1 MTTCIFTSNSS
12 IKHDTGPGHPECPER
27 IPAILTGLKKIQS
40 QKLIWKEIGSFD
52 EKYIELTHSKKY
64 LEKINQSFPK
74 EDLVFLDGDTIVSKG
89 SKKAAYDAVGAIIN
103 AIDAVMNQEF
113 DNAFCV
119 VRPPGHH
126 AEKEQAMGFCIF
138 NNVAVGATYLL
149 EKYKLDKVAII
160 DFDVHHGNG
169 TQDIFYNEK
178 KVLYISSH
186 QFPFYPGTG
195 SKDEIGKFNNI
206 LNIPLKTGTVSEE
219 FFNSYKK
226 VYDKLNEFRPQFILL
241 SAGFDA
247 HKNDPLAN
255 VNLES
260 RDYYILTK
268 EIMKIAKKICSNKI
282 VSILEGGYNLSA
294 IQESAKYHVE
304 ALLEV

>member
-1 MTTCIFTSNSS
+1 V
-12 IKHDTGPGHPECPER
+12 
-27 IPAILTGLKKIQS
+27 
-40 QKLIWKEIGSFD
+40 GSFD
-52 EKYIELTHSKKY
+52 EKYIKLTHSEKY
-64 LEKINQSFPK
+64 FEKINQSFPK
-74 EDLVFLDGDTIVSKG
+74 EGLDFLDGDTIVSKG
-89 SKKAAYDAVGAIIN
+89 SKKAAYDAVASIVN
-103 AIDAVMNQEF
+103 AIDTLMNKEF
-113 DNAFCV
+113 HNAFCV

-126 AEKEQAMGFCIF
+126 AEKEHAMGFCIF
-138 NNVAVGATYLL
+138 NNVAVGATYLI
-149 EKYKLDKVAII
+149 EKYKLSRVAII

-195 SKDEIGKFNNI
+195 SEDETGKYNNI
-206 LNIPLKTGTVSEE
+206 LNIPLKSGTDSKE
-219 FFNSYKK
+219 FFKSYKK
-226 VYDKLNEFRPQFILL
+226 VYTKLNEFKPEFVLL

-255 VNLES
+255 INLES
-260 RDYYILTK
+260 KDYYTLTK
-268 EIMKIAKKICSNKI
+268 EIMKVAKQVCGNKI
-282 VSILEGGYNLSA
+282 VSILEGGYNLAA

>member
-206 LNIPLKTGTVSEE
+206 LNIPLKAGTVSED

-255 VNLES
+255 VDLES

>member
-40 QKLIWKEIGSFD
+40 QKLIWREIGSFD

-126 AEKEQAMGFCIF
+126 AKKEQAMGFCIF

-206 LNIPLKTGTVSEE
+206 LNIPLKAGTVSEE

-255 VNLES
+255 VDLES

>member
-206 LNIPLKTGTVSEE
+206 LNIPLKAGTVSEE
-219 FFNSYKK
+219 FFNNYKK

>member
-1 MTTCIFTSNSS
+1 VTTCIFTADSS
-12 IKHDTGPGHPECPER
+12 TQHDTGPGHPECPER
-27 IPAILTGLKKIQS
+27 IPSIINGLKRIQS
-40 QKLIWKEIGSFD
+40 KNLIWKDVGSFD
-52 EKYIELTHSKKY
+52 EKYIKLTHSEKY

-74 EDLVFLDGDTIVSKG
+74 EGLDFLDGDTIVSKG
-89 SKKAAYDAVGAIIN
+89 SKKAAYDAVSSIIN
-103 AIDAVMNQEF
+103 AIDAVMNKEF
-113 DNAFCV
+113 NNAFCV

-149 EKYKLDKVAII
+149 EKYKLNKVAII

-195 SKDEIGKFNNI
+195 SEDETGKYNNI
-206 LNIPLKTGTVSEE
+206 LNIPLKAETSSKE
-219 FFNSYKK
+219 FFDSYKK
-226 VYDKLNEFRPQFILL
+226 VYDKLNEFKPEFILL

-255 VNLES
+255 INLES
-260 RDYYILTK
+260 KDYYTLTK
-268 EIMKIAKKICSNKI
+268 EIMKIAKQICESKI
-282 VSILEGGYNLSA
+282 VSILEGGYNLAA

>member
-1 MTTCIFTSNSS
+1 MTTCIFTADSS
-12 IKHDTGPGHPECPER
+12 TQHDTGPGHPECPER
-27 IPAILTGLKKIQS
+27 IPSIINGLKRIQS
-40 QKLIWKEIGSFD
+40 KNLIWKDVGSFD
-52 EKYIELTHSKKY
+52 EKYIKLTHSEKY

-74 EDLVFLDGDTIVSKG
+74 EGLDFLDGDTIVSKG
-89 SKKAAYDAVGAIIN
+89 SKKAAYDAVSSIIN
-103 AIDAVMNQEF
+103 AIDAVMNKEF
-113 DNAFCV
+113 NNAFCV

-149 EKYKLDKVAII
+149 EKYKLNKVAII

-195 SKDEIGKFNNI
+195 SEDETGKYNNI
-206 LNIPLKTGTVSEE
+206 LNIPLKAETSSKE
-219 FFNSYKK
+219 FFDSYKK
-226 VYDKLNEFRPQFILL
+226 VYDKLNEFKPEFILL

-255 VNLES
+255 INLES
-260 RDYYILTK
+260 KDYYTLTK
-268 EIMKIAKKICSNKI
+268 EIMKIAKQICENKI
-282 VSILEGGYNLSA
+282 VSILEGGYNLAA

>member
-1 MTTCIFTSNSS
+1 VTTCIFTSNSS
-12 IKHDTGPGHPECPER
+12 IRHDTGPGHPECPER
-27 IPAILTGLKKIQS
+27 IPAILNGLKKIQS

-52 EKYIELTHSKKY
+52 DKYIELTHSQKY

-126 AEKEQAMGFCIF
+126 AEKEHAMGFCIF

-206 LNIPLKTGTVSEE
+206 LNIPLKAGTVSDE
-219 FFNSYKK
+219 FFNCYKK

-260 RDYYILTK
+260 KDYYVLTK
-268 EIMKIAKKICSNKI
+268 EIMKIAKKICGNKI

>member
-1 MTTCIFTSNSS
+1 MTTCIFTADSS
-12 IKHDTGPGHPECPER
+12 IQHDTGLGHPECPER
-27 IPAILTGLKKIQS
+27 IPSIINGLKKIQS
-40 QKLIWKEIGSFD
+40 QKLIWKNVGSFD
-52 EKYIELTHSKKY
+52 AKYIKLTHSEKY
-64 LEKINQSFPK
+64 FEKINQSFPK
-74 EDLVFLDGDTIVSKG
+74 EGLAFLDGDTIVSKG

-103 AIDAVMNQEF
+103 AIDAVMNKEF

-126 AEKEQAMGFCIF
+126 AEKEQAMGFCVF
-138 NNVAVGATYLL
+138 NNVAIGATYLM
-149 EKYKLDKVAII
+149 EKYKMNKVAII

-195 SKDEIGKFNNI
+195 SEDETGKYNNI
-206 LNIPLKTGTVSEE
+206 LNIPLKAGTNSRE
-219 FFNSYKK
+219 FFASYNK
-226 VYDKLNEFRPQFILL
+226 VYDKLNEFKPEFILL

-255 VNLES
+255 INLES
-260 RDYYILTK
+260 KDYYTLTK
-268 EIMKIAKKICSNKI
+268 EIIKIAKQVSNNRI

-294 IQESAKYHVE
+294 IQESAKFHVE
-304 ALLEV
+304 ALLEA

>member
-1 MTTCIFTSNSS
+1 VTTCIFISNSS

-27 IPAILTGLKKIQS
+27 VPAILTGLKKIQS

-103 AIDAVMNQEF
+103 AIDAVMSQEF

-206 LNIPLKTGTVSEE
+206 LNIPLKAGTVSEE

-255 VNLES
+255 VDLES

>member
-1 MTTCIFTSNSS
+1 VTTCIFTADSS
-12 IKHDTGPGHPECPER
+12 TQHDTGPGHPECPER
-27 IPAILTGLKKIQS
+27 IPSIINGLKRIQS
-40 QKLIWKEIGSFD
+40 KNLIWKDVGSFD
-52 EKYIELTHSKKY
+52 EKYIKLTHSEKY

-74 EDLVFLDGDTIVSKG
+74 EGLDFLDGDTIVSKG
-89 SKKAAYDAVGAIIN
+89 SKKAAYDAVSSIIN
-103 AIDAVMNQEF
+103 AIDAVMNKEF
-113 DNAFCV
+113 NNAFCV

-149 EKYKLDKVAII
+149 EKYKLNKVAII

-195 SKDEIGKFNNI
+195 SEDETGKYDNI
-206 LNIPLKTGTVSEE
+206 LNIPLKAETNSKE
-219 FFNSYKK
+219 FFDSYKK
-226 VYDKLNEFRPQFILL
+226 VYDKLNEFKPEFILL

-255 VNLES
+255 INLES
-260 RDYYILTK
+260 KDYYTLTK
-268 EIMKIAKKICSNKI
+268 EIMKIAKQICESKI
-282 VSILEGGYNLSA
+282 VSILEG
-294 IQESAKYHVE
+294 
-304 ALLEV
+304 

>member
-1 MTTCIFTSNSS
+1 VTTCIFTADSS
-12 IKHDTGPGHPECPER
+12 TQHDTGPGHPECPER
-27 IPAILTGLKKIQS
+27 IPSIINGLKRIQS
-40 QKLIWKEIGSFD
+40 KNLIWKDVGSFD
-52 EKYIELTHSKKY
+52 EKYIKLTHSEKY

-74 EDLVFLDGDTIVSKG
+74 EGLDFLDGDTIVSKG
-89 SKKAAYDAVGAIIN
+89 SKKAAYDAVSSIIN
-103 AIDAVMNQEF
+103 AIDAVMNKEF
-113 DNAFCV
+113 NNAFCV

-149 EKYKLDKVAII
+149 EKYKLNKVAII

-195 SKDEIGKFNNI
+195 SEDETGKYNNI
-206 LNIPLKTGTVSEE
+206 LNIPLKAETSSKE
-219 FFNSYKK
+219 FFDSYKK
-226 VYDKLNEFRPQFILL
+226 VYDKLNEFKPEFILL

-255 VNLES
+255 INLES
-260 RDYYILTK
+260 KDYYTLTK
-268 EIMKIAKKICSNKI
+268 EIIKIAKQICENKI
-282 VSILEGGYNLSA
+282 VSILEGGYNLAA

>member
-1 MTTCIFTSNSS
+1 MLKIDFQKFHIYHSTFFLSIF
-12 IKHDTGPGHPECPER
+12 
-27 IPAILTGLKKIQS
+27 LKKIQS

-206 LNIPLKTGTVSEE
+206 LNIPLKAGTVSEE
-219 FFNSYKK
+219 IFNSYKK

>member
-1 MTTCIFTSNSS
+1 MTTCIFTSNFS
-12 IKHDTGPGHPECPER
+12 IQHDTGPGHPECPER

-52 EKYIELTHSKKY
+52 EKYIELTHSEKY

-89 SKKAAYDAVGAIIN
+89 SKKAAYDAVGGIIN

-113 DNAFCV
+113 NNAFCV

-149 EKYKLDKVAII
+149 EKYKLNKVAII

-206 LNIPLKTGTVSEE
+206 LNIPLKAGTVSEE

-226 VYDKLNEFRPQFILL
+226 VYEKLNEFSPQFILL

-260 RDYYILTK
+260 KDYYILTK
-268 EIMKIAKKICSNKI
+268 EIMKIAKKACDNKI

>member
-27 IPAILTGLKKIQS
+27 IPAILNGLKKIQS

-52 EKYIELTHSKKY
+52 EKYIELTHSQKY

-89 SKKAAYDAVGAIIN
+89 SKKAAYDAVGGVIN

-138 NNVAVGATYLL
+138 NNVAIGATYLL
-149 EKYKLDKVAII
+149 EKYKLNKVAII

-206 LNIPLKTGTVSEE
+206 LNIPLKAGTVSEE

-226 VYDKLNEFRPQFILL
+226 VYEKLNEFSPQFILL

-260 RDYYILTK
+260 KDYYILTK
-268 EIMKIAKKICSNKI
+268 EIMKIAKKVCDNKI

>member
-1 MTTCIFTSNSS
+1 MTTCIFTADSS
-12 IKHDTGPGHPECPER
+12 TQHDTGPGHPECPER
-27 IPAILTGLKKIQS
+27 IPSIINGLKRIQS
-40 QKLIWKEIGSFD
+40 KNLIWKDVGSFD
-52 EKYIELTHSKKY
+52 EKYIKLTHSEKY

-74 EDLVFLDGDTIVSKG
+74 EGLDFLDGDTIVSKG
-89 SKKAAYDAVGAIIN
+89 SKKAAYDAVSSIIN
-103 AIDAVMNQEF
+103 AIDAVMNKEF
-113 DNAFCV
+113 NNAFCV

-149 EKYKLDKVAII
+149 EKYKLNKVAII

-169 TQDIFYNEK
+169 TQDIFYNEI

-195 SKDEIGKFNNI
+195 SEDETGKYDNI
-206 LNIPLKTGTVSEE
+206 LNIPLKAETSSKE
-219 FFNSYKK
+219 FFDSYKK
-226 VYDKLNEFRPQFILL
+226 VYDKLNEFKPEFILL

-255 VNLES
+255 INLES
-260 RDYYILTK
+260 KDYYTLTK
-268 EIMKIAKKICSNKI
+268 EIIKIAKQICENKI
-282 VSILEGGYNLSA
+282 VSILEGGYNLAA

>member
-1 MTTCIFTSNSS
+1 MTTCIFTANSS
-12 IKHDTGPGHPECPER
+12 IQHDTGPGHPECPER
-27 IPAILTGLKKIQS
+27 IPSIINGLKRIQS
-40 QKLIWKEIGSFD
+40 KDLIWKDVGSFD
-52 EKYIELTHSKKY
+52 EKYIKLTHSEKY

-74 EDLVFLDGDTIVSKG
+74 EGLDFLDGDTIVSKG
-89 SKKAAYDAVGAIIN
+89 SKKAAYDAVSSIIN
-103 AIDAVMNQEF
+103 AIDAVMNKEF
-113 DNAFCV
+113 NNAFCV
-119 VRPPGHH
+119 IRPPGHH

-149 EKYKLDKVAII
+149 EKYKLNKVAII

-195 SKDEIGKFNNI
+195 SEDETGKYDNI
-206 LNIPLKTGTVSEE
+206 LNIPLKAETSSKE
-219 FFNSYKK
+219 FFDSYKK
-226 VYDKLNEFRPQFILL
+226 VYDKLNEFKPEFILL

-255 VNLES
+255 INLES
-260 RDYYILTK
+260 KDYYTLTK
-268 EIMKIAKKICSNKI
+268 EIMKIAKQICESKI
-282 VSILEGGYNLSA
+282 VSILEGGYNLAA

>member
-27 IPAILTGLKKIQS
+27 IPAILNGLKKIQS

-52 EKYIELTHSKKY
+52 EKYIELTHSQKY

-89 SKKAAYDAVGAIIN
+89 SKKAAYDAVGGIIN
-103 AIDAVMNQEF
+103 AIDAVMNQKF
-113 DNAFCV
+113 NNAFCV

-149 EKYKLDKVAII
+149 EKYKLNKVAII

-206 LNIPLKTGTVSEE
+206 LNIPLKAGTVSDE
-219 FFNSYKK
+219 FFNCYKK

-260 RDYYILTK
+260 KDYYILTK
-268 EIMKIAKKICSNKI
+268 EIMKIAKKVCENKI

>member
-1 MTTCIFTSNSS
+1 MTTCIFTADSS
-12 IKHDTGPGHPECPER
+12 TQHDTGPGHPECPER
-27 IPAILTGLKKIQS
+27 IPSIINGLKRIQS
-40 QKLIWKEIGSFD
+40 KNLIWKDVGSFD
-52 EKYIELTHSKKY
+52 EKYIKLTHSEKY

-74 EDLVFLDGDTIVSKG
+74 EGLDFLDGDTIVSKG
-89 SKKAAYDAVGAIIN
+89 SKKAAYDAVSSIIN
-103 AIDAVMNQEF
+103 AIDAVMKKEF
-113 DNAFCV
+113 NNAFCV

-149 EKYKLDKVAII
+149 EKYKLNKVAII

-195 SKDEIGKFNNI
+195 SEDETGKYDNI
-206 LNIPLKTGTVSEE
+206 LNIPLKAETSSKE
-219 FFNSYKK
+219 FFDSYKK
-226 VYDKLNEFRPQFILL
+226 VYDKLNEFKPEFILL
-241 SAGFDA
+241 SACFDA

-255 VNLES
+255 INLES
-260 RDYYILTK
+260 KDYYTLTK
-268 EIMKIAKKICSNKI
+268 EIMKIAKQICENKI
-282 VSILEGGYNLSA
+282 VSILEGGYNLAA

>member
-1 MTTCIFTSNSS
+1 VTTCIFTADSS
-12 IKHDTGPGHPECPER
+12 TQHDTGPGHPESPER
-27 IPAILTGLKKIQS
+27 IPSIINGLKRIQS
-40 QKLIWKEIGSFD
+40 KNLIWKDVGSFD
-52 EKYIELTHSKKY
+52 EKYIKLTHSEKY

-74 EDLVFLDGDTIVSKG
+74 EGLDFLDGDTIVSKG
-89 SKKAAYDAVGAIIN
+89 SKKAAYDAVSSIIN
-103 AIDAVMNQEF
+103 AIDAVMNKEF
-113 DNAFCV
+113 NNAFCV

-149 EKYKLDKVAII
+149 EKYKLNKVAII

-195 SKDEIGKFNNI
+195 SEDETGKYDNI
-206 LNIPLKTGTVSEE
+206 LNIPLKAETSSKE
-219 FFNSYKK
+219 FFDSYKK
-226 VYDKLNEFRPQFILL
+226 VYDKLNEFKPEFILL

-255 VNLES
+255 INLES
-260 RDYYILTK
+260 KDYYTLTK
-268 EIMKIAKKICSNKI
+268 EIMKIAKQICGSKI
-282 VSILEGGYNLSA
+282 VSILEGGYNLAA

>member
-40 QKLIWKEIGSFD
+40 QKLIWREIGSFD

-206 LNIPLKTGTVSEE
+206 LNIPLKAGTVSEE

-226 VYDKLNEFRPQFILL
+226 VHDKLNKFRPQFILL

-255 VNLES
+255 VDLES

>member
-40 QKLIWKEIGSFD
+40 QKLIWREIGSFD

-126 AEKEQAMGFCIF
+126 AEKEHAMGFCIF

-206 LNIPLKTGTVSEE
+206 LNIPLKAGTVSEE
-219 FFNSYKK
+219 FFNNYKK

>member
-1 MTTCIFTSNSS
+1 MTTCIFTADSS
-12 IKHDTGPGHPECPER
+12 TQHDTGPGHPECPER
-27 IPAILTGLKKIQS
+27 IPSIINGLKRIQS
-40 QKLIWKEIGSFD
+40 KNLIWKDVGSFD
-52 EKYIELTHSKKY
+52 EKYIKLTHSEKY

-74 EDLVFLDGDTIVSKG
+74 EGLDFLDGDTIVSKG
-89 SKKAAYDAVGAIIN
+89 SKKAAYDAVSSIIN
-103 AIDAVMNQEF
+103 AIDAVMNKEF
-113 DNAFCV
+113 NNAFCV

-149 EKYKLDKVAII
+149 EKYKLNKVAII

-195 SKDEIGKFNNI
+195 SEDETGKYDNI
-206 LNIPLKTGTVSEE
+206 LNIPLKAETSSKE
-219 FFNSYKK
+219 FFESYKK
-226 VYDKLNEFRPQFILL
+226 VYDKLNEFKPEFILL

-255 VNLES
+255 INLES
-260 RDYYILTK
+260 KDYYTLTK
-268 EIMKIAKKICSNKI
+268 EIIKIAKQICENKI
-282 VSILEGGYNLSA
+282 VSILEGGYNLAA

>member
-1 MTTCIFTSNSS
+1 VTTCIFTSNSS

-27 IPAILTGLKKIQS
+27 IPAILNGLKKIQS

-52 EKYIELTHSKKY
+52 EKYIELTHSQKY

-89 SKKAAYDAVGAIIN
+89 SKKAAYDAVGGIIN
-103 AIDAVMNQEF
+103 AIDVVMNQEF

-138 NNVAVGATYLL
+138 NNVAIGATYLL
-149 EKYKLDKVAII
+149 EKYKLNKVAII

-206 LNIPLKTGTVSEE
+206 LNIPLKAGTVSEE

-226 VYDKLNEFRPQFILL
+226 VYEKLNEFSPQFILL

-260 RDYYILTK
+260 KDYYILTK
-268 EIMKIAKKICSNKI
+268 EIMKIAKKVCDNKI

>member
-40 QKLIWKEIGSFD
+40 QKLIWREIGSFD

-89 SKKAAYDAVGAIIN
+89 SKKAAYDAVGAVIN

-206 LNIPLKTGTVSEE
+206 LNIPLKAGTVSEE
-219 FFNSYKK
+219 FFNNYKK

-255 VNLES
+255 VDLES

>member
-1 MTTCIFTSNSS
+1 VTTCIFTSNSS

-126 AEKEQAMGFCIF
+126 AEKEHAMGFCIF

-206 LNIPLKTGTVSEE
+206 LNIPLKAGTVSEE

>member
-1 MTTCIFTSNSS
+1 MTTCIFTADSS
-12 IKHDTGPGHPECPER
+12 TQHDTGPGHPECPER
-27 IPAILTGLKKIQS
+27 IPSIINGLKRIQS
-40 QKLIWKEIGSFD
+40 KNLIWKDVGSFD
-52 EKYIELTHSKKY
+52 EKYIKLTHSEKY

-74 EDLVFLDGDTIVSKG
+74 EGLDFLDGDTIVSKG
-89 SKKAAYDAVGAIIN
+89 SKKAAYDAVSSIIN
-103 AIDAVMNQEF
+103 AIDAVMNKEF
-113 DNAFCV
+113 NNAFCV

-149 EKYKLDKVAII
+149 EKYKLNKVAII

-195 SKDEIGKFNNI
+195 SEDETGKYNNI
-206 LNIPLKTGTVSEE
+206 LNIALKAGTGSEE
-219 FFNSYKK
+219 FFDSYKR
-226 VYDKLNEFRPQFILL
+226 VYDKLNEFKPEFILL

-255 VNLES
+255 INLES
-260 RDYYILTK
+260 KDYYTLTK
-268 EIMKIAKKICSNKI
+268 EIMKIAKQICENKI
-282 VSILEGGYNLSA
+282 VSILEGGYNLAA

>member
-1 MTTCIFTSNSS
+1 MTTCIFTADSS
-12 IKHDTGPGHPECPER
+12 TQHDTGPGHPECPER
-27 IPAILTGLKKIQS
+27 IPSIINGLKRIQS
-40 QKLIWKEIGSFD
+40 KNLIWKDVGSFD
-52 EKYIELTHSKKY
+52 EKYIKLTHSEKY

-74 EDLVFLDGDTIVSKG
+74 KGLDFLDGDTIVSKG
-89 SKKAAYDAVGAIIN
+89 SKKAAYDAVSSIIN
-103 AIDAVMNQEF
+103 AIDAVMNKEF
-113 DNAFCV
+113 NNAFCV

-149 EKYKLDKVAII
+149 EKYKLNKVAII

-195 SKDEIGKFNNI
+195 SEDETGKYNNI
-206 LNIPLKTGTVSEE
+206 LNIPLKAETSSKE
-219 FFNSYKK
+219 FFDSYKK
-226 VYDKLNEFRPQFILL
+226 VYDKLNEFKPEFILL

-255 VNLES
+255 INLES
-260 RDYYILTK
+260 KDYYTLTK
-268 EIMKIAKKICSNKI
+268 EIIKIAKQICENKI
-282 VSILEGGYNLSA
+282 VSILEGGYNLAA

>member
-1 MTTCIFTSNSS
+1 VTTCIFTANSS
-12 IKHDTGPGHPECPER
+12 IHHDTGPGHPECPER
-27 IPAILTGLKKIQS
+27 IPSIISGLKKIPS
-40 QKLIWKEIGSFD
+40 QKLIFKNVGSFD
-52 EKYIELTHSKKY
+52 EKYIKLTHSEKY
-64 LEKINQSFPK
+64 FKKINQSFPK
-74 EDLVFLDGDTIVSKG
+74 EGLAFLDGDTIVSKS
-89 SKKAAYDAVGAIIN
+89 SKEAAYDAVSSIIN
-103 AIDAVMNQEF
+103 AIDAVMNKEF
-113 DNAFCV
+113 NNAFCV
-119 VRPPGHH
+119 IRPPGHH

-138 NNVAVGATYLL
+138 NNVAVGAIYLL
-149 EKYKLDKVAII
+149 EKYKLNKVAII

-195 SKDEIGKFNNI
+195 SEDETGKYNNI
-206 LNIPLKTGTVSEE
+206 LNIALKAGTGSVE
-219 FFNSYKK
+219 FFESYKK
-226 VYDKLNEFRPQFILL
+226 VYDKLNEFKPEFILL

-255 VNLES
+255 INLES
-260 RDYYILTK
+260 KDYYTLTK
-268 EIMKIAKKICSNKI
+268 EIMKIAKQVCSNKI
-282 VSILEGGYNLSA
+282 VSILEGGYNLAA

>member
-1 MTTCIFTSNSS
+1 MTTCIFTANSS
-12 IKHDTGPGHPECPER
+12 IQHDTGPGHPECSER
-27 IPAILTGLKKIQS
+27 IPSIINGLKRIQS
-40 QKLIWKEIGSFD
+40 KDLIWKDVGSFD
-52 EKYIELTHSKKY
+52 EKYIKLTHSEKY

-74 EDLVFLDGDTIVSKG
+74 KGLDFLDGDTIVSKG
-89 SKKAAYDAVGAIIN
+89 SKKAAYDAVSSIIN
-103 AIDAVMNQEF
+103 AIDAVMNKEF
-113 DNAFCV
+113 NNAFCV

-149 EKYKLDKVAII
+149 EKYKLNKVAII

-195 SKDEIGKFNNI
+195 SEDETGKYDNI
-206 LNIPLKTGTVSEE
+206 LNIPLKAETSSKE
-219 FFNSYKK
+219 FFDSYKK
-226 VYDKLNEFRPQFILL
+226 VYDKLNEFKPEFILL

-255 VNLES
+255 INLES
-260 RDYYILTK
+260 KDYYTLTK
-268 EIMKIAKKICSNKI
+268 EIMKIAKQICESKI
-282 VSILEGGYNLSA
+282 VSILEGGYNLAA

>member
-12 IKHDTGPGHPECPER
+12 IKHDTGPGHPECHER

-40 QKLIWKEIGSFD
+40 QKLIWKEIRSFD

-206 LNIPLKTGTVSEE
+206 LNIPLKAGTVSKE
-219 FFNSYKK
+219 FFNNYKK

>member
-1 MTTCIFTSNSS
+1 MTTCIFTSNYS

-40 QKLIWKEIGSFD
+40 QKLIWREIGSFD

-186 QFPFYPGTG
+186 QFPFYPG
-195 SKDEIGKFNNI
+195 
-206 LNIPLKTGTVSEE
+206 
-219 FFNSYKK
+219 
-226 VYDKLNEFRPQFILL
+226 
-241 SAGFDA
+241 
-247 HKNDPLAN
+247 
-255 VNLES
+255 
-260 RDYYILTK
+260 
-268 EIMKIAKKICSNKI
+268 
-282 VSILEGGYNLSA
+282 
-294 IQESAKYHVE
+294 
-304 ALLEV
+304 

>member
-1 MTTCIFTSNSS
+1 MTTCIFTSNSF

-74 EDLVFLDGDTIVSKG
+74 EDLVFLDGDTIVSKD

-206 LNIPLKTGTVSEE
+206 LNIPLKAGTVSEE

-255 VNLES
+255 VDLES

>member
-1 MTTCIFTSNSS
+1 VTTCIFTSNSF

-40 QKLIWKEIGSFD
+40 QKLIWREIGSFD

-206 LNIPLKTGTVSEE
+206 LNIPLKAGTVSEE

-255 VNLES
+255 VDLES

>member
-1 MTTCIFTSNSS
+1 MTTCIFTADSS
-12 IKHDTGPGHPECPER
+12 TQHDTGPGHPECPER
-27 IPAILTGLKKIQS
+27 IPSIINGLKRIQS
-40 QKLIWKEIGSFD
+40 KNLIWKDVGSFD
-52 EKYIELTHSKKY
+52 EKYIKLTHSEKY

-74 EDLVFLDGDTIVSKG
+74 KGLDFLDGDTIVSKG
-89 SKKAAYDAVGAIIN
+89 SKKAAYDAVSSIIN
-103 AIDAVMNQEF
+103 AIDAVMNKEF
-113 DNAFCV
+113 NNAFCV

-149 EKYKLDKVAII
+149 EKYKLNKVAII

-195 SKDEIGKFNNI
+195 SEDETGKYDNI
-206 LNIPLKTGTVSEE
+206 LNIPLKAETSSKE
-219 FFNSYKK
+219 FFDSYKK
-226 VYDKLNEFRPQFILL
+226 VYDKLNEFKPEFILL

-255 VNLES
+255 INLES
-260 RDYYILTK
+260 KDYYTLTK
-268 EIMKIAKKICSNKI
+268 EIMKIAKQICESKI
-282 VSILEGGYNLSA
+282 VSILEGGYNLAA

>member
-1 MTTCIFTSNSS
+1 MTTCIFTADSS
-12 IKHDTGPGHPECPER
+12 VQHDTGPGHPECPER
-27 IPAILTGLKKIQS
+27 IPSIINGLKKIQS
-40 QKLIWKEIGSFD
+40 QKLIWEKVRSFD
-52 EKYIELTHSKKY
+52 DKYIKLTHSEKY
-64 LEKINQSFPK
+64 FEKINQSFPK
-74 EDLVFLDGDTIVSKG
+74 EGLAFLDGDTIVSKG

-103 AIDAVMNQEF
+103 AIDAVMNKEF

-138 NNVAVGATYLL
+138 NNVAVGATFLM
-149 EKYKLDKVAII
+149 EKYKINKVAII

-195 SKDEIGKFNNI
+195 SKDETGKYNNI
-206 LNIPLKTGTVSEE
+206 LNIPLKAGTNSKE
-219 FFNSYKK
+219 FFASYNK
-226 VYDKLNEFRPQFILL
+226 VYDKLNEFKPEFILL

-255 VNLES
+255 INLES
-260 RDYYILTK
+260 KDYYTLTK
-268 EIMKIAKKICSNKI
+268 EIIKIAKQVSGNKI
-282 VSILEGGYNLSA
+282 VSILEGGYNLAA
-294 IQESAKYHVE
+294 IQESARYHVE
-304 ALLEV
+304 ALLEA